1 MTVQTFSPDTFLDGC
16 SLPGIFTD
24 TIFLGKI
31 VLKKKTAFLENN
43 VACYST
49 SSVVVAVVVVVVV
62 VVVVAVVVACCFTLI
77 LETQEANYGL
87 ISANPCVPLFI
98 ISLYISRPQLNVSKQ
113 GLKTKGMVLHACAQ
127 ATLCK
132 SCQLAASQMILFWTL
147 GHQLWPTASILASL
161 MWLCWLSFSRI
172 LQLYGDQRSVTRA
185 AFAMRS
191 SSLQYTPGAPWQAL
205 CNRSGL
211 QARAS
216 PDEEPSSLRTSAP
229 VTRVRRHSGEEN
241 CVTTSHS
248 GARRVVSKTSTTRL
262 LATLYGWGWN
272 AHGGIVGTAEA
283 HRTGLGRW
291 GSPRG
296 RHASLHI
303 VTRQQ
308 WKQTT
313 PLATLK
319 LLICEF

>member
-1 MTVQTFSPDTFLDGC
+1 MRTGDLVQKLSAR
-16 SLPGIFTD
+16 SLAND
-24 TIFLGKI
+24 I
-31 VLKKKTAFLENN
+31 VLNTGAPAVTHCKHTGIADVAMLAEFLE
-43 VACYST
+43 
-49 SSVVVAVVVVVVV
+49 
-62 VVVVAVVVACCFTLI
+62 
-77 LETQEANYGL
+77 
-87 ISANPCVPLFI
+87 
-98 ISLYISRPQLNVSKQ
+98 
-113 GLKTKGMVLHACAQ
+113 
-127 ATLCK
+127 
-132 SCQLAASQMILFWTL
+132 
-147 GHQLWPTASILASL
+147 
-161 MWLCWLSFSRI
+161 I